1 MKHFLVPTL
10 FPSTLLPNLLSPK
23 QLPKLLSVLS
33 FATSLEG
40 LFKRKHIDQTSSCVN
55 TRKRCHYNTSQR
67 HRTNGVKLVKLNASN
82 VLNSTNLYCF
92 VNF

>member
-23 QLPKLLSVLS
+23 QLPKLLYLNANLS
-33 FATSLEG
+33 IKPL
-40 LFKRKHIDQTSSCVN
+40 CVN

-67 HRTNGVKLVKLNASN
+67 HRTNDVKLVKLNASN
-82 VLNSTNLYCF
+82 VLNSTNLLCIC
-92 VNF
+92 